1 MLIVSIGDIEI
12 REVTIDSRRILRRN
26 ELSREAFMTEIKCSV
41 SSCRYHNDDDSC
53 NKDQFYVSIDEVYTA
68 SGFHPICSDYSEGN
82 EDD

>member
-1 MLIVSIGDIEI
+1 
-12 REVTIDSRRILRRN
+12 
-26 ELSREAFMTEIKCSV
+26 MTEIKCNV
-41 SSCRYHNDDDSC
+41 TSCRYHNDDDSC